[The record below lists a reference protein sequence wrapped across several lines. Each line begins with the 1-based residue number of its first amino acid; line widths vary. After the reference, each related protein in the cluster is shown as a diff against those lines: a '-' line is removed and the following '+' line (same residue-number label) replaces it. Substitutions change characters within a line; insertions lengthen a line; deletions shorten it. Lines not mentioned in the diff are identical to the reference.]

1 MHHFCDNF
9 KRIVYHIFME
19 KKKLLIT
26 INTDGKKISLQAP
39 KGRQLKG
46 LIADA
51 GIFFSMPCGGT
62 GRCGKC
68 KVRFLSGAPRPNTL
82 DSSFLTAKEIEDGYR
97 LLCRCMVTEDCEI
110 EIDGTASKEEQIEVE
125 SSYKTRV
132 KDKMK
137 PEDVTGWGI
146 AIDIGTT
153 TLEAMLVGLNKDK
166 EREIF
171 EITSGINHQ
180 RSFGAD
186 VIARI
191 AAAGEGHAGE
201 LQRTVQED
209 ISGLVSEL
217 TTNNKVSKLDYICI
231 TGNTTML
238 HLLRGYDVSGLG
250 KYPYKAVNLD
260 VENISAGDLLENAS
274 IGASKGLL
282 SDTRV
287 ILMPGI
293 SAFVGADIVSG
304 IYAIAMTRM
313 KHSALFLDL
322 GTNGEMAF
330 WDGEK
335 LFVTSTAVGP
345 VFEAGGI
352 TCGMPAV
359 PGAICGVRIDK
370 KGDAFSIRLDTVK
383 NKEPV
388 GICGTGVFEAVSE
401 LVRNKIVDETGLL
414 TEEYFEKGFPLTDG
428 ENGIR
433 ITQSDIRNV
442 QLGKAALLAAQ
453 RELLN
458 GRVPELIEVSGGY
471 SRGFNPE
478 NISCLKLF
486 SSGAKWV
493 RSASNAALVG
503 CMYFLVDLLTSQE
516 MGEKS
521 VKELEEIAHN
531 SQVVELVNLSDFAE
545 NYVDAMNF

>member
-1 MHHFCDNF
+1 
-9 KRIVYHIFME
+9 ME

-26 INTDGKKISLQAP
+26 INTGEKKFTLQAP
-39 KGRQLKG
+39 KGRLLKG
-46 LIADA
+46 LLGDA
-51 GIFFSMPCGGT
+51 GIFFSMPCGGA

-68 KVRFLSGAPRPNTL
+68 KVRFLGGAPKPNTL
-82 DSSFLTAKEIEDGYR
+82 DNSFLTVKEIENGYR
-97 LLCRCMVTEDCEI
+97 LLCRCMVTEDCEL
-110 EIDGTASKEEQIEVE
+110 ELDGGASKEEEIEVE

-137 PEDVTGWGI
+137 PEDVTSWGI

-153 TLEAMLVGLNKDK
+153 TLEAMLVGMNKDK

-171 EITSGINHQ
+171 EIISGINHQ

-191 AAAGEGHAGE
+191 AAAGEGHSGE
-201 LQRTVQED
+201 LQRIVQED
-209 ISGLVSEL
+209 ISRIISDLA
-217 TTNNKVSKLDYICI
+217 TNHKVTKLDYICI

-250 KYPYKAVNLD
+250 KYPYKAVNL
-260 VENISAGDLLENAS
+260 ELEHISASDLLGDLAQKIPQGILD
-274 IGASKGLL
+274 G
-282 SDTRV
+282 TRAV
-287 ILMPGI
+287 LMPGI

-304 IYAIAMTRM
+304 LYAISITKT
-313 KHSALFLDL
+313 KHSTLFLDL

-359 PGAICGVRIDK
+359 PGAICGTHIDK
-370 KGDAFSIRLDTVK
+370 KEDGVEVKLETVK
-383 NKEPV
+383 NKEPI

-414 TEEYFEKGFPLTDG
+414 AEDYFEKGFPLTDG
-428 ENGIR
+428 DNGIS

-442 QLGKAALLAAQ
+442 QLGKAALMAAQ
-453 RELLN
+453 RELLK
-458 GRVPELIEVSGGY
+458 GKVPELIEVSGGY

-478 NISCLKLF
+478 NISHLKLF
-486 SSGAKWV
+486 SSEVKWV

-503 CMYFLVDLLTSQE
+503 CMYFLVDILTGQE
-516 MGEKS
+516 QGEMS
-521 VKELEEIAHN
+521 VRELEEIAHKA
-531 SQVVELVNLSDFAE
+531 QVVELVNLSDFAE